1 MSILVTKRNSELA
14 KREAREIEWTAVV
27 HISWEMLGGCD
38 IDLLYSD
45 TSLTACETD
54 YSLVSH

>member
-45 TSLTACETD
+45 TSLTACEN
-54 YSLVSH
+54 